1 MDISTA
7 SMIPP
12 IVPPAMAALF
22 VPVDFENL
30 ATGVPVLVLLLFP
43 MQEVSEPDLTERT

>member
-30 ATGVPVLVLLLFP
+30 ATGMPELVLFP
-43 MQEVSEPDLTERT
+43 MQDVSEPDLTERM